1 VTPVR
6 LDLVR
11 SALGLLDAIDWDRT
25 DRLFTE
31 MTNEGLTALANAGCA
46 RADVTMTFGADLRYF
61 GQQNE
66 VGLTFAADPR
76 EKRDAK
82 AVRTAFERVYLAQYG
97 FNPSHVPLEIV
108 SWRLTVRGPLVPFH
122 PAVVSQSGAGKPKR
136 TRAVHLWGDNQA
148 VAVYDRNALA
158 TGQVLDGP
166 AIIEERETTIVLPPG
181 WHATVDRFACV
192 VATLEKAS

>member
-1 VTPVR
+1 M
-6 LDLVR
+6 
-11 SALGLLDAIDWDRT
+11 SK
-25 DRLFTE
+25 
-31 MTNEGLTALANAGCA
+31 EGLTALANAGCA
-46 RADVTMTFGADLRYF
+46 RADVSMTFGADLRYF

-76 EKRDAK
+76 EKRDAI

-122 PAVVSQSGAGKPKR
+122 PAVVAQSGVGKPKAKPKR
-136 TRAVHLWGDNQA
+136 KRAVHLWGDEQP
-148 VAVYDRNALA
+148 VPVYERNALA
-158 TGQVLDGP
+158 TGQRLDGP

-181 WHATVDRFACV
+181 WNATVDRFGCV
-192 VATLEKAS
+192 VATLGKAS